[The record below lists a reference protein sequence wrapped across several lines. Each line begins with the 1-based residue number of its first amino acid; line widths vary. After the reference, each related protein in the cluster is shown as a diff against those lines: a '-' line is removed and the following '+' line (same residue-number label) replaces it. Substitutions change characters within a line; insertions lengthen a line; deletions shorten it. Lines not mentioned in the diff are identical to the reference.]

1 MSPST
6 LALSQRILAR
16 LMPPAQAEAL
26 LGDLLEE
33 RRLRLQAGSHVS
45 VAGWC
50 WRQLASSVPVL
61 LWASMRRG
69 AWLVTVVTAVASFIA
84 ALGIQ
89 LVLQSALSPMTTSK
103 SMRAV
108 IMLLSFAAALA
119 PCGYVAASIRL
130 GAARLLAFLVF
141 AATLRDAGEQ
151 RARPA
156 LVRWVASRPRSG
168 SHNRRRGSVRAATSC
183 PPLAGLLR
191 RPLYARARTPRD
203 PDRRRRPSRSIPVQ
217 YCSRTPR
224 NTGHQQ
230 VAKPLTSQQDT
241 EPTLTC

>member
-1 MSPST
+1 MSGST
-6 LALSQRILAR
+6 LALSQRILER

-33 RRLRLQAGSHVS
+33 RRLRLQAGSEVG
-45 VAGWC
+45 VAGWY
-50 WRQLASSVPVL
+50 WRQLASSVSVL

-89 LVLQSALSPMTTSK
+89 LVLAFALSPMTTSK

-141 AATLRDAGEQ
+141 AAYCAMLASSARAPLWYDWSLLVLGPVATIAG
-151 RARPA
+151 AA
-156 LVRWVASRPRSG
+156 LSG
-168 SHNRRRGSVRAATSC
+168 R
-183 PPLAGLLR
+183 LR
-191 RPLYARARTPRD
+191 RVWL
-203 PDRRRRPSRSIPVQ
+203 
-217 YCSRTPR
+217 
-224 NTGHQQ
+224 
-230 VAKPLTSQQDT
+230 
-241 EPTLTC
+241 

>member
-6 LALSQRILAR
+6 LALSQRILER

-26 LGDLLEE
+26 VGDLLEE

-45 VAGWC
+45 VAGWYS
-50 WRQLASSVPVL
+50 RQLASSVSIL

-89 LVLQSALSPMTTSK
+89 LVLGFALSPMTTSK

-141 AATLRDAGEQ
+141 AAYCAMLASSARAPLWYDWSLLVLGPVATIVGATL
-151 RARPA
+151 
-156 LVRWVASRPRSG
+156 SG
-168 SHNRRRGSVRAATSC
+168 W
-183 PPLAGLLR
+183 LR
-191 RPLYARARTPRD
+191 RIRL
-203 PDRRRRPSRSIPVQ
+203 
-217 YCSRTPR
+217 
-224 NTGHQQ
+224 
-230 VAKPLTSQQDT
+230 
-241 EPTLTC
+241 